1 MYVFGVLGPTLAF
14 DLVRLL
20 LVDMREPDVELLVH
34 KDIVAHSLSDSLLFI
49 LR

>member
-20 LVDMREPDVELLVH
+20 LVDMIEPDVELLA
-34 KDIVAHSLSDSLLFI
+34 VAMAELEKGIASG
-49 LR
+49 